1 MPNASSRS
9 QFELSK
15 LQRAVRTHFLA
26 RRPREEGV
34 SSLRLS
40 GKHAPLQRAAGAL
53 LGIALAPS
61 AEIFNSQ
68 RLKAGSEFA
77 GRRQHPLGVTQQP
90 LHQQVRTTAPISSQV
105 VSTCRSQ
112 QEGSARRRETPRL
125 RGSGPADRRWRQTRT
140 HPPKGKRTAA
150 LFLSSLRLRKHICFD
165 ISASRR
171 QLWAL
176 FCLRSGDISS

>member
-9 QFELSK
+9 QFKLSK

-61 AEIFNSQ
+61 AEILNSQ

-105 VSTCRSQ
+105 FSTCRSQ
-112 QEGSARRRETPRL
+112 QEGSA
-125 RGSGPADRRWRQTRT
+125 GSPLATNEDSSPERKVNSGFFSL
-140 HPPKGKRTAA
+140 
-150 LFLSSLRLRKHICFD
+150 LFKSEKTNLL
-165 ISASRR
+165 
-171 QLWAL
+171 
-176 FCLRSGDISS
+176 